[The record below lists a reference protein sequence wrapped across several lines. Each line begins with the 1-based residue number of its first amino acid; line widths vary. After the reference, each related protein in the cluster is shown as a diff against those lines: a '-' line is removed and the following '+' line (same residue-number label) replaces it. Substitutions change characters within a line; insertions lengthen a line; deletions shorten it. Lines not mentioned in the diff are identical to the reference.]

1 MDLVM
6 LVVLVLIDYYT
17 KYLAVIKLKNQA
29 AFNIIDGVLEF
40 NYLENRGAAFGMLQ
54 NQKIFFVFIA
64 VIFLSVIIFVLL
76 RTPDDRK
83 YRKLHILLTMIAAG
97 AIGNMI
103 DRLRFDYVVDFIYI
117 VLINFPIFNV
127 ADMYVTFA
135 TVILI
140 IQVLFVYKDNDFNF
154 LSFNQKKFRER
165 ICDVDCLTLCRTYLR
180 RHCDRICFCSVSLF
194 RG

>member
-127 ADMYVTFA
+127 ADIYVSVGTA
-135 TVILI
+135 VLIILI
-140 IQVLFVYKDNDFNF
+140 LFYYKEEELNLLLKGRKGD
-154 LSFNQKKFRER
+154 KK
-165 ICDVDCLTLCRTYLR
+165 
-180 RHCDRICFCSVSLF
+180 S
-194 RG
+194 